1 MQEDFETREKK
12 LRSQVDE
19 LSYYCKT
26 LQTDIEEEVKRRKR
40 DKSDLMIE
48 MADLQKE
55 LTADS
60 KDIEEIKTYIK
71 GVAELTNVL
80 AEICQIECS
89 LEAQD

>member
-55 LTADS
+55 LTSDS